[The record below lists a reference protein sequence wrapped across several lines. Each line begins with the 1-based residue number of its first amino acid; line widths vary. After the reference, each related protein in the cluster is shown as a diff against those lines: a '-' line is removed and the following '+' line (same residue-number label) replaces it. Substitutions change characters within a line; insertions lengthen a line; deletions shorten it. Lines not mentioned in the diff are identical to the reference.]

1 MFQIYDGEIALI
13 YRALVTN
20 AVSPK
25 LGYAKR
31 LSENNTGTKNDSIA
45 DPEHS
50 SWHVVQRQSNINFIT
65 RLKLSRIEAPVSNG

>member
-1 MFQIYDGEIALI
+1 MYWKAYYTSINKFNINLYDVEIALI

-31 LSENNTGTKNDSIA
+31 LPENNTGTKNDSIA

-50 SWHVVQRQSNINFIT
+50 S
-65 RLKLSRIEAPVSNG
+65 